1 MKRFSLVL
9 LFSGLLILGFA
20 SQSRAEISPGSHMEF
35 FGTWS
40 KEAKPAYD
48 GNVLLLYNDYRDQR
62 WGGFIGA
69 RGSFDD
75 SIKVF
80 GGGYWRQKK
89 ISWIRLGVGGGSLLV
104 KSKSPRYFGFGLLQ
118 LGDNSTDFF
127 LLATVDFG
135 RRAEYEY
142 SYRIDASL
150 LSADD
155 YSVRPGFLV
164 ERFSGVGP
172 KVLAELDRKSKMVL
186 WIAALWSSAFFDT
199 KTTDPSVL
207 VGLRFNFDR
216 I

>member
-1 MKRFSLVL
+1 
-9 LFSGLLILGFA
+9 
-20 SQSRAEISPGSHMEF
+20 MEF

-40 KEAKPAYD
+40 KDAKPSYNA
-48 GNVLLLYNDYRDQR
+48 NALLLYNDYRDPR
-62 WGGFIGA
+62 WGGFVGA

-80 GGGYWRQKK
+80 GGGYWRQKA
-89 ISWIRLGVGGGSLLV
+89 ISWIRLGVGGGGFLV

-135 RRAEYEY
+135 RRTEYEY

-155 YSVRPGFLV
+155 YSVRPGFLI

-172 KVLAELDRKSKMVL
+172 KVSAELDGKSKIVL